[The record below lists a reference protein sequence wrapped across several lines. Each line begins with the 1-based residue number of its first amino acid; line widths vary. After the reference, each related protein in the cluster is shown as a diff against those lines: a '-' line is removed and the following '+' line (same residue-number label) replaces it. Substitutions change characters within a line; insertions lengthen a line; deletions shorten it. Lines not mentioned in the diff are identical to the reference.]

1 MRWFLFWMPLVEEK
15 KSGLLAAAY
24 LWLRIKEEWNS
35 CIAFVRCALFLLLFL
50 PNLNSLNGSVSTF
63 NGIQNDLYTNK
74 KHKTTSFGSMCQHC
88 NTWKTTLSD
97 LFSGPRKKC
106 ENNWVIIVNS
116 YEKKP
121 SSDLNLDHA
130 LAHFMKIKIHFCMHS
145 EQERTHTRTVH
156 VLKGNYFGNCMEK
169 NRLWM
174 FLKYIL
180 SFKSMFTSLRWV
192 HSCSHVWAV
201 NLHISNAQ
209 QYQSF
214 DVVTSN
220 MLVWFLL
227 PARLH
232 NQQFKNKKKWRKMQ
246 WIGRKQ
252 RAITNSREEE
262 KNWLKHATMKTNRTK
277 GKKYG
282 KESLFVK
289 KADTGVYDYYEY
301 TK

>member
-63 NGIQNDLYTNK
+63 NGIQNDLHTNK

-116 YEKKP
+116 YEKIRP

-145 EQERTHTRTVH
+145 ERKRTHTHAQFTFSKAIILETAWKKTGFECFLNISYH
-156 VLKGNYFGNCMEK
+156 L
-169 NRLWM
+169 NRCLPVYVEFILVRM
-174 FLKYIL
+174 FESWICT
-180 SFKSMFTSLRWV
+180 FQT
-192 HSCSHVWAV
+192 
-201 NLHISNAQ
+201 
-209 QYQSF
+209 
-214 DVVTSN
+214 
-220 MLVWFLL
+220 
-227 PARLH
+227 H
-232 NQQFKNKKKWRKMQ
+232 NN
-246 WIGRKQ
+246 
-252 RAITNSREEE
+252 TNH
-262 KNWLKHATMKTNRTK
+262 LM
-277 GKKYG
+277 
-282 KESLFVK
+282 
-289 KADTGVYDYYEY
+289 
-301 TK
+301 